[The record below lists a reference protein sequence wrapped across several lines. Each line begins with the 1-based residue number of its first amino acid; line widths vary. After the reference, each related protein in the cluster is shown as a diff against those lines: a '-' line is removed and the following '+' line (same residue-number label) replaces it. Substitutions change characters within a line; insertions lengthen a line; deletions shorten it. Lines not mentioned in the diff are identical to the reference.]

1 MKSRFWILFL
11 TLSLFCLKLL
21 NSASAATAE
30 PDKSEIRLGMSTV
43 LSGPAAELGR
53 EMQRGVLAGLEQA
66 NRDGGFSGRKFR
78 LISYDDGY
86 EPSRT
91 APNMH
96 RLLEQDRVL
105 AVIGNVGTPTAIASL
120 PLIRAQKTLFFAP
133 FSGAGGLRRNPPER
147 YVINIR
153 ASYAE
158 EIAAMVD
165 GLIEQTD
172 LRPEEIAFFTQRD
185 GYGDAGY
192 VGGFAALKRH
202 GLRNESQVL
211 HVRYRRNTLAVENA
225 VADLLLAEPEPRAV
239 IMVGAYAPC
248 AKFIRLARQSGLNS
262 LLLNVSFVGSAAL
275 ANELGHEGE
284 GVVITQV
291 VPHPRDS
298 SLPLVQDY
306 RAALAKYDSK
316 ASSFISLEGYLAFRT
331 LLAGMQKAPAELD
344 RESLIEGLERLGDFD
359 LGLGIN
365 LQLNAAQHQASH
377 HVWPTQ
383 LRRGEVISTSWAEIA
398 KQLPPRRSP

>member
-1 MKSRFWILFL
+1 
-11 TLSLFCLKLL
+11 
-21 NSASAATAE
+21 
-30 PDKSEIRLGMSTV
+30 
-43 LSGPAAELGR
+43 
-53 EMQRGVLAGLEQA
+53 
-66 NRDGGFSGRKFR
+66 
-78 LISYDDGY
+78 
-86 EPSRT
+86 
-91 APNMH
+91 
-96 RLLEQDRVL
+96 
-105 AVIGNVGTPTAIASL
+105 
-120 PLIRAQKTLFFAP
+120 
-133 FSGAGGLRRNPPER
+133 
-147 YVINIR
+147 
-153 ASYAE
+153 
-158 EIAAMVD
+158 
-165 GLIEQTD
+165 D

-248 AKFIRLARQSGLNS
+248 AKFIRLARQSGLDA

-275 ANELGHEGE
+275 AHELGHEGE

-298 SLPLVQDY
+298 SLPLVRDY

-316 ASSFISLEGYLAFRT
+316 APSFISLEGYLAFRT
-331 LLAGMQKAPAELD
+331 LLAGMQKAPAELT
-344 RESLIEGLERLGDFD
+344 RENLIEGLEQLGDFD

-383 LRRGEVISTSWAEIA
+383 LKKGEVVSASWAEIA
-398 KQLPPRRSP
+398 KRLPPRRSP